1 MKTILLALAL
11 FASTSIASAQA
22 TLITIEHNKLPTSAV
37 TNTYAQ
43 PVQIVTAAVESKMA
57 SYKVKPKKM
66 KGYTVYQGVTIPE
79 ISAQPVDLYFKIEQ
93 PSKRDKNNSNV
104 TMLISGGNEV
114 FYNDKE
120 QADMF
125 YGGQSLLNNMTTD
138 VASSKLAADIKLQE
152 AAVKSTSK
160 KLESY
165 KKELNNLQR
174 QKKDIESKI
183 AKTEKSI
190 ADTEAELKNA
200 QQTREELKS
209 QAE

>member
-1 MKTILLALAL
+1 
-11 FASTSIASAQA
+11 
-22 TLITIEHNKLPTSAV
+22 
-37 TNTYAQ
+37 
-43 PVQIVTAAVESKMA
+43 
-57 SYKVKPKKM
+57 
-66 KGYTVYQGVTIPE
+66 
-79 ISAQPVDLYFKIEQ
+79 
-93 PSKRDKNNSNV
+93 
-104 TMLISGGNEV
+104 MLISGGNDV

-160 KLESY
+160 KLENY

-190 ADTEAELKNA
+190 ADSEAELKIA
-200 QQTREELKS
+200 QETRD
-209 QAE
+209 